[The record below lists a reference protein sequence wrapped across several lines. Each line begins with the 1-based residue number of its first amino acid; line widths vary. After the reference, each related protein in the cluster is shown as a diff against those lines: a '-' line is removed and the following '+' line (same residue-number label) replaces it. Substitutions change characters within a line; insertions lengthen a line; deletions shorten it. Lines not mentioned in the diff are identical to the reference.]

1 MLVEDTFKVAMG
13 EAASKNVSNELDCHL
28 AASAS
33 VLDIIIASGSRTLPK
48 EASAEDNEAMLEVI
62 MFKGN
67 RTSMMILRRQSRLA
81 RMHFCSGREG
91 DLTWGCPTLTLRHH
105 VQAPRFPFLFA
116 SSSRRGL
123 YLSKI
128 CKAFSKAH
136 NRKFKKLDLLPWFT
150 SQVSETDDW
159 TFVVEQD
166 GWMMTVTR
174 VAGKML
180 VDGASRCNYQC

>member
-1 MLVEDTFKVAMG
+1 MQLCA
-13 EAASKNVSNELDCHL
+13 
-28 AASAS
+28 
-33 VLDIIIASGSRTLPK
+33 GS
-48 EASAEDNEAMLEVI
+48 
-62 MFKGN
+62 
-67 RTSMMILRRQSRLA
+67 
-81 RMHFCSGREG
+81 EG
-91 DLTWGCPTLTLRHH
+91 AFLWGCPTLTLRHH

-116 SSSRRGL
+116 SSSRRSL

-180 VDGASRCNYQC
+180 VDSASRCNYQC